1 MLIPTILFSQD
12 ISDLQNKKLNDLS
25 DSELLNYWTEA
36 KKNGYD
42 LDQIKILARAQGVSE
57 TEIKMF
63 ENRISMLDVSEE
75 DSLENEF
82 EIENLTS
89 IFGNQIENQ
98 NNENLNDEIKKLN
111 TLPFFGSDF
120 FKNKKIT
127 PTPQLNIATPGSY
140 ELGPGDEVLISIW
153 GAAESEYRS
162 EITREGFLKIER
174 LGPVYISGLTI
185 SEAKTKLKRNLSK
198 IYSGLNNYSNTQ
210 KKVYLDISLIN
221 SRSIVVNVTGNV
233 VAPDTY
239 TISSLASVLNV
250 LYAAGGP
257 DESGSYRN
265 IKILRNGQTIR
276 TIDLYNYFSK
286 GKLEPFSLRDQD
298 VILIPDYE
306 NRVFVNGEFKNN
318 GIFELKNGEKINDL
332 LTYSGGVNS
341 FGYKEK
347 LFVKRTDGLNRRIE
361 NININKFNDFELK
374 DGDIIE
380 ARPLTDKYTNLV
392 TIEGAISVEGEYSLT
407 DINNLED
414 LILEAGGLESFAI
427 KDRAYLIRKN
437 DGVENEIVSI
447 DLNNSKNV
455 ILETEDK
462 IIISSRIDIER
473 QKKVRIEGEVFSPNE
488 YPFFDG
494 MTLIDLILIAK
505 GLTLNGDL
513 KNIEIYRSTY
523 DQSKKNPVDT
533 YKVSLDSN
541 FSKLDDNNIK
551 LEENDLVVIRQ
562 KIGYQEK
569 EYVTVEGLIKY
580 PGTYAIK
587 TNKYTFYDLYRDFGG
602 FLNDASLDGVKI
614 RRKNILSELLGEE
627 GLNTNDSINFNLS
640 IPTFIEFGV
649 NVKNILSTNG
659 TDPRYNIILKSDD
672 RIIVSKRDNSIEI
685 SGAVQQSSVV
695 TFSKSLTVK
704 QAINS
709 AGGFSENAKR
719 NSVYVVYQNGDISST
734 KSFLFF
740 KNYPQLKAGSKII
753 IPSKN
758 INRAKTS
765 LTEIVGYSTSLISI
779 IALIKNL

>member
-1 MLIPTILFSQD
+1 M
-12 ISDLQNKKLNDLS
+12 
-25 DSELLNYWTEA
+25 
-36 KKNGYD
+36 
-42 LDQIKILARAQGVSE
+42 
-57 TEIKMF
+57 
-63 ENRISMLDVSEE
+63 
-75 DSLENEF
+75 
-82 EIENLTS
+82 
-89 IFGNQIENQ
+89 
-98 NNENLNDEIKKLN
+98 
-111 TLPFFGSDF
+111 
-120 FKNKKIT
+120 
-127 PTPQLNIATPGSY
+127 
-140 ELGPGDEVLISIW
+140 
-153 GAAESEYRS
+153 
-162 EITREGFLKIER
+162 
-174 LGPVYISGLTI
+174 GPVYISGLTI

-709 AGGFSENAKR
+709 AGGFNENAKR